1 MKSFQ
6 LFSFPISSY
15 TFSSKFHKH
24 WNNRRPSSFRLL
36 SSEKSPVSVAAKTNS
51 DLELPTNEK
60 NENLLKIRHSSAHI
74 MAMAVQ
80 KLFPYVKVTTGPWVE
95 SG

>member
-1 MKSFQ
+1 MKSFRF
-6 LFSFPISSY
+6 FSFPISSY

-24 WNNRRPSSFRLL
+24 WNIHRSSSSRLL
-36 SSEKSPVSVAAKTNS
+36 SSQKSAVEGPKINL

-60 NENLLKIRHSSAHI
+60 SENLLKIRHSSAHI

-80 KLFPYVKVTTGPWVE
+80 KLFPYVKVTTGPWIE